1 MSKIA
6 ARKAKLSIAA
16 ILAFDITHN
25 FVISILNV
33 TFSVSYDSDNV
44 SSFFA
49 DQLTWER
56 LWQTKLNLKL
66 ET

>member
-49 DQLTWER
+49 D
-56 LWQTKLNLKL
+56 
-66 ET
+66 